1 LALQVTLAAGVHCR
15 YDAAMPRAILL
26 SRKDV
31 AALFGSEI
39 SVDIIRKNEKRLGLD
54 KCRVDVNCRKTGYR
68 KREALRILRAKG
80 FLL

>member
-1 LALQVTLAAGVHCR
+1 
-15 YDAAMPRAILL
+15 MPRAILL

-68 KREALRILRAKG
+68 KREALAILRAKG